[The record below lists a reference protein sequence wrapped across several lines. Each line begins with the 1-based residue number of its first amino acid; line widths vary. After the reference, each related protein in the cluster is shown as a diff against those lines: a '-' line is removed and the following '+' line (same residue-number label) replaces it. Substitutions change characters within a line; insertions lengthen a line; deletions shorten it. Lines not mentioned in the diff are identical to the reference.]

1 MDKMIVSVVTK
12 GTIHFYFYEPA
23 KVREDGLVIGQD
35 IHFWAGA
42 VYEQT
47 CNRGVDYN
55 EVLGGFDFGGG
66 DIIDPISWE
75 ELMAMPKDT
84 QIARVKAIGD
94 KVYTRLK
101 ALLKAEEQ
109 AKVKDAKAKEAF
121 KEMVI

>member
-1 MDKMIVSVVTK
+1 MDKMIVSIIEK
-12 GTIHFYFYEPA
+12 GKMLFTFYEPA
-23 KVREDGLVIGQD
+23 KVNEDGKVEGED
-35 IHFWAGA
+35 IHFWDSE
-42 VYEQT
+42 VYAT
-47 CNRGVDYN
+47 MGNRGVDFRDN
-55 EVLGGFDFGGG
+55 GVDFGGG